1 MSAPSLQLDGTLWL
15 RSGDQPWGGQHRIDL
30 LAQIEATGSISAAA
44 RAAGM
49 SYKDAWDAID
59 AMNNLAGEPLVLR
72 SAGGRGGGG
81 TLAAII
87 TEESARDLALAAG
100 TPVCALFD
108 AASVMLGV
116 LD

>member
-49 SYKDAWDAID
+49 SYKGAWDAID

-81 TLAAII
+81 TRL
-87 TEESARDLALAAG
+87 TDRARR
-100 TPVCALFD
+100 
-108 AASVMLGV
+108 
-116 LD
+116 

>member
-1 MSAPSLQLDGTLWL
+1 ITRASTEELGLAPGTQAIALIKAQAVLLGLPGPGLRLSARNQLPGKVAEV
-15 RSGDQPWGGQHRIDL
+15 RPGAVNSEIIVDL
-30 LAQIEATGSISAAA
+30 
-44 RAAGM
+44 
-49 SYKDAWDAID
+49 D
-59 AMNNLAGEPLVLR
+59 
-72 SAGGRGGGG
+72 GGG

-100 TPVCALFD
+100 MPVCALFD